1 MFDPSQSS
9 IKHQGPYGD
18 PQRMTVVVMAVAR
31 RNAHSKNLSHTSA
44 TCFHSTS
51 VTSRRSCS
59 VSRSSLRSMVWFTLL
74 STRKNCASKLS
85 AMDNNLQYAVSK
97 QSNLIMR
104 FAVLTAVSVEITLS
118 LDAMLCSL
126 VTGEF
131 LQWNLVSPD
140 IQGQ

>member
-51 VTSRRSCS
+51 VMSRRSCS

-85 AMDNNLQYAVSK
+85 AMDNNLQYAVHR
-97 QSNLIMR
+97 QSNFIMR
-104 FAVLTAVSVEITLS
+104 FEVLTAVSVEITML
-118 LDAMLCSL
+118 LNAILCSL
-126 VTGEF
+126 AICEAF
-131 LQWNLVSPD
+131 
-140 IQGQ
+140 